1 MDSELVLH
9 PSRIYSLLGIYIQ
22 KSFFSNDKRGDEVF
36 PLIDTYFIES
46 FCTHHGITITDFTH
60 FIQQKSI
67 WNVRDSSLFS
77 YGNSGI
83 HWHSIICSLK
93 DGKF

>member
-67 WNVRDSSLFS
+67 WNVRDTF

>member
-60 FIQQKSI
+60 FIQQRSI
-67 WNVRDSSLFS
+67 WNVRDSSLFMEILGFIGTQLYLS
-77 YGNSGI
+77 LI
-83 HWHSIICSLK
+83 HI
-93 DGKF
+93 

>member
-36 PLIDTYFIES
+36 LSLTLTS
-46 FCTHHGITITDFTH
+46 L
-60 FIQQKSI
+60 
-67 WNVRDSSLFS
+67 SLFALIMVS
-77 YGNSGI
+77 LLRTSLISFNRKVYGM
-83 HWHSIICSLK
+83 
-93 DGKF
+93 

>member
-46 FCTHHGITITDFTH
+46 FALIM
-60 FIQQKSI
+60 
-67 WNVRDSSLFS
+67 VSLLRTSLILFNREV
-77 YGNSGI
+77 YGM
-83 HWHSIICSLK
+83 
-93 DGKF
+93 

>member
-46 FCTHHGITITDFTH
+46 FCTHHGITITDYMECEGFFT
-60 FIQQKSI
+60 F
-67 WNVRDSSLFS
+67 

>member
-67 WNVRDSSLFS
+67 WNVRDSSLL

>member
-67 WNVRDSSLFS
+67 WNVRDSSLF

>member
-46 FCTHHGITITDFTH
+46 FCTHHVITITDRKEHTSEL
-60 FIQQKSI
+60 QS
-67 WNVRDSSLFS
+67 RE
-77 YGNSGI
+77 
-83 HWHSIICSLK
+83 
-93 DGKF
+93 